1 MATVCII
8 DHVTDRV
15 FLSVHGIQNNVAGD
29 KILRTKRPK
38 VKTRLVSMVDPF
50 LLFIFR
56 VCHAVLSVR
65 CSIVVTSWERA
76 DPLALLYVMS

>member
-15 FLSVHGIQNNVAGD
+15 FLSVHGIQSNVTVD

-38 VKTRLVSMVDPF
+38 VKTHLASMEVF
-50 LLFIFR
+50 LSWILFCYLYF
-56 VCHAVLSVR
+56 V
-65 CSIVVTSWERA
+65 
-76 DPLALLYVMS
+76 YVMLSCLFVAAF